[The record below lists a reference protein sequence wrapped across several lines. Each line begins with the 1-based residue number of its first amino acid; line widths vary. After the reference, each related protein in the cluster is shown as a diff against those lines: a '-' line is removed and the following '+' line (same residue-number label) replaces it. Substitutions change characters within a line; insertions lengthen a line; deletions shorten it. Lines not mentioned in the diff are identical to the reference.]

1 MGKSGGMRPAILSSG
16 SEMNREIEDIFN
28 SSVGWHKTD
37 REETLPF
44 NQLLLPLVQGNRK
57 LTEG

>member
-1 MGKSGGMRPAILSSG
+1 MGKSGGMRPAILSS
-16 SEMNREIEDIFN
+16 EMNREIKDIFN

-44 NQLLLPLVQGNRK
+44 NLLLLHLV
-57 LTEG
+57 